1 MLATV
6 SAAFIDNPRT
16 HALLTGAV
24 TAEGLAW
31 NVSAVGPGDLFYRQ
45 LKFAEFDVSE
55 LSMASYAI
63 ALSQGNDTWTGLPVF
78 TSREFFHTG
87 IIVREDSALHEPGDL
102 RGKRVGVLEY
112 QQTSVVWIRGILQHR
127 YGVDARELDWYMERR
142 PENSHGGSTGFTPPA
157 GIRLTYVD
165 AASSLAAMLMAGSLD
180 AILFYPAFGDAID
193 RKPGDHRASMRARTL
208 MADPVGEG
216 TRYFEA
222 TGILPINHGVVVRR
236 SLLRERPDVARR
248 AYAALLASRDASGE
262 GDAFPYG
269 IDANR
274 TALETLVQYLHE
286 QHLTTRRLTLDEL
299 FAPESEWQP

>member
-1 MLATV
+1 VLATV

-16 HALLTGAV
+16 HALLSGAV
-24 TAEGLAW
+24 AAEGLAW
-31 NVSAVGPGDLFYRQ
+31 TVAAVGPGDLFYRQ
-45 LKFAEFDVSE
+45 LKYAEFDVSE

-63 ALSQGNDTWTGLPVF
+63 ALAQGNDTWAGLPVF

-87 IIVREDSALHEPGDL
+87 IIVREDSPLHDPGDL

-127 YGVDARELDWYMERR
+127 YGVDARDLEWYMERR

-165 AASSLAAMLMAGSLD
+165 ADSSLAAMLMDGAID
-180 AILFYPAFGDAID
+180 AILFYPSFGDAID
-193 RKPGDHRASMRARTL
+193 HKPGEHRAAMRARTL
-208 MADPVGEG
+208 LADPALEG
-216 TRYFEA
+216 ARYFEA

-236 SLLRERPDVARR
+236 SLLRERPEIARR

-269 IDANR
+269 IESNR
-274 TALETLVQYLHE
+274 VTLETLTQYLHE
-286 QHLTTRRLTLDEL
+286 QDLTPRRLALDEL
-299 FAPESEWQP
+299 FVPESEWHP

>member
-16 HALLTGAV
+16 HALLSGDVRASD
-24 TAEGLAW
+24 LAW
-31 NVSAVGPGDLFYRQ
+31 TIAAVGPGDLFYRQ

-63 ALSQGNDTWTGLPVF
+63 ALSQGNDTWAGLPVF

-87 IIVREDSALHEPGDL
+87 IIVRDDSPLHDPSEL

-142 PENSHGGSTGFTPPA
+142 PENSHGGSTGFVPPA
-157 GIRLTYVD
+157 GIRLTYVAAD
-165 AASSLAAMLMAGSLD
+165 ASLAAMLMDGSLD

-193 RKPGDHRASMRARTL
+193 RKPGEHRAAMRARTL
-208 MADPVGEG
+208 LADPALEG
-216 TRYFEA
+216 ARYFEA

-236 SLLRERPDVARR
+236 SLLRERPEIARQ
-248 AYAALLASRDASGE
+248 AYAALLASRNASGE
-262 GDAFPYG
+262 ADAFPYG
-269 IDANR
+269 IEPNR
-274 TALETLVQYLHE
+274 IALETLTQYLHE
-286 QHLTTRRLTLDEL
+286 QHLTSRRLTLDEL
-299 FAPESEWQP
+299 FVPESEWHP